1 MNTAENYD
9 AHERF
14 ALGFVFILLSFLI
27 STIIVS
33 VVWLQNPIFATI
45 HQPGISELQVS
56 NATNAEGNAKSK
68 APTKKQSANYG
79 VYTYSTEAAPQE
91 PMALAPQAIVQT
103 QEVNTRIDNGVVK
116 FFFASGKA
124 DLPAQAEQALAL
136 IVEGAQE
143 EGKQVQI
150 SGFHD
155 ASGNLAQNQA
165 LAKQRAQA
173 VQAQLVKLGVDSKA
187 IALHKPSQTLADGD
201 KAEARRVEV
210 RLLDLADLDPP
221 LPQTSANPSKP

>member
-1 MNTAENYD
+1 M
-9 AHERF
+9 
-14 ALGFVFILLSFLI
+14 
-27 STIIVS
+27 
-33 VVWLQNPIFATI
+33 
-45 HQPGISELQVS
+45 
-56 NATNAEGNAKSK
+56 
-68 APTKKQSANYG
+68 
-79 VYTYSTEAAPQE
+79 
-91 PMALAPQAIVQT
+91 
-103 QEVNTRIDNGVVK
+103 
-116 FFFASGKA
+116 
-124 DLPAQAEQALAL
+124 
-136 IVEGAQE
+136 
-143 EGKQVQI
+143 QI